1 MDAERPLIA
10 SVGRRVGDAV
20 HAKSA
25 FLMGAMSLAIDELR
39 IAKRAA
45 AIYFWLGVAVV
56 LTVVSGET
64 ITLLLYM
71 IGFYFWVFVA
81 WAACAAYAS
90 YLSWRHTSR
99 TSLRVLSILA
109 FCHLAFAVAYP
120 GVPLPWGGSF
130 GVGPVSEAVGVFCR
144 LGWIA
149 TALAMVVL
157 AFFDHRRVKKLAL
170 AKPTSQSTPG

>member
-1 MDAERPLIA
+1 
-10 SVGRRVGDAV
+10 
-20 HAKSA
+20 
-25 FLMGAMSLAIDELR
+25 MSLSIDESR
-39 IAKRAA
+39 VTKRAA
-45 AIYFWLGVAVV
+45 VIYFWLGVVV
-56 LTVVSGET
+56 LLTVVSGET
-64 ITLLLYM
+64 ITLFLYM

-90 YLSWRHTSR
+90 YLSWRHTSL

-157 AFFDHRRVKKLAL
+157 AFFIHRKAKRLAL
-170 AKPTSQSTPG
+170 AEPSSQSPQG

>member
-1 MDAERPLIA
+1 VVIDA
-10 SVGRRVGDAV
+10 
-20 HAKSA
+20 H
-25 FLMGAMSLAIDELR
+25 R
-39 IAKRAA
+39 ITKRAA
-45 AIYFWLGVAVV
+45 AIYFWLGVIVL

-64 ITLLLYM
+64 ISLFLYM
-71 IGFYFWVFVA
+71 IGFYFWVFLA

-120 GVPLPWGGSF
+120 GVPLPWGGAF
-130 GVGPVSEAVGVFCR
+130 GVGPVSEAAGIFFR

-149 TALAMVVL
+149 TALALAVL
-157 AFFDHRRVKKLAL
+157 AFFVHRKAKKLAL
-170 AKPTSQSTPG
+170 AEPSSHPPQG

>member
-1 MDAERPLIA
+1 
-10 SVGRRVGDAV
+10 
-20 HAKSA
+20 
-25 FLMGAMSLAIDELR
+25 MSLTIDELR

-45 AIYFWLGVAVV
+45 AIYFWLGVVV
-56 LTVVSGET
+56 LPTVVSGEAV
-64 ITLLLYM
+64 TLLLYM
-71 IGFYFWVFVA
+71 IGVYFWVFVA

-109 FCHLAFAVAYP
+109 LCHLAFAVAYP

-157 AFFDHRRVKKLAL
+157 AFFVHRKSKKLAQ
-170 AKPTSQSTPG
+170 AEPSSQSRQG

>member
-1 MDAERPLIA
+1 M
-10 SVGRRVGDAV
+10 
-20 HAKSA
+20 SA
-25 FLMGAMSLAIDELR
+25 AIDELR
-39 IAKRAA
+39 IIKRVA
-45 AIYFWLGVAVV
+45 AIFLWLGVVAL

-81 WAACAAYAS
+81 WAAGAAYAS

-109 FCHLAFAVAYP
+109 ICHLAFAVTYP

-130 GVGPVSEAVGVFCR
+130 GVGPVSEVAGVFCR

-157 AFFDHRRVKKLAL
+157 GFLVYRKAKKLAL
-170 AKPTSQSTPG
+170 AKPASQSPEM

>member
-1 MDAERPLIA
+1 
-10 SVGRRVGDAV
+10 
-20 HAKSA
+20 
-25 FLMGAMSLAIDELR
+25 MSLAIDELR
-39 IAKRAA
+39 ITKRAA
-45 AIYFWLGVAVV
+45 AVYFWLGVVV
-56 LTVVSGET
+56 LITVVSGET

-71 IGFYFWVFVA
+71 IGFYFWVFVV

-99 TSLRVLSILA
+99 VSLRVLSVLA
-109 FCHLAFAVAYP
+109 LGHLAFAVAYP

-149 TALAMVVL
+149 TALAMAVL
-157 AFFDHRRVKKLAL
+157 GFLTYRKVKKPAL
-170 AKPTSQSTPG
+170 EKPAS